1 MRHMRQMRKAKH
13 GRARQ
18 NNFQKHRHN
27 NSKQQTATEMWDI
40 KGSQDLCNKVEKK
53 KTPHFLK

>member
-1 MRHMRQMRKAKH
+1 MRQMRKAKH